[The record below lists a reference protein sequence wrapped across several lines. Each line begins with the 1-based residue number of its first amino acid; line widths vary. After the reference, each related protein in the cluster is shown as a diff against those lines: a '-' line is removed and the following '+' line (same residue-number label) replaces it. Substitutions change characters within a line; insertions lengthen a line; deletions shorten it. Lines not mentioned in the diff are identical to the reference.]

1 MTLISNTR
9 ALLKHAYVSIFGWS
23 NCGWIISSS
32 DIQKEKKLFGSNNYF
47 IEHLS
52 LRNKKIVLSVI
63 ISAERC
69 VSFFC
74 VADLSSVAPW
84 MAVSHTEKKL
94 CTEWCCVLC
103 WYFFRSVL
111 SHPHIFSR
119 EDSHQIDNKSFQ
131 MFIVLLSF
139 FFVVGRTC
147 DRDHDGVSAN
157 GMLLF
162 LMLSLSLLDDCLA

>member
-1 MTLISNTR
+1 MVKLRMN
-9 ALLKHAYVSIFGWS
+9 
-23 NCGWIISSS
+23 NII
-32 DIQKEKKLFGSNNYF
+32 IWYTEGKKKLFGSNNYF

-131 MFIVLLSF
+131 IVLLSF